1 MQAKRGGK
9 FFYGWVVV
17 VTLFLVT
24 MLPMVFISNFYS
36 YYQLPICTEF
46 GSSYL
51 EFNISNIAS
60 TVAGMVFSLFAA
72 GFITKGNTRL
82 WMFIGGVVSALAMLA
97 QSYITS
103 LWQLYI
109 TFFIVNFSLSAMT
122 YVPINY
128 IISRWFVDMKALVTS
143 IVFTGSGLGGVLF
156 SDLASGI
163 ITDMG
168 WRSGFRVTAAIV
180 FGTALLVLLFVR
192 KAPEDLGLDPYRKS
206 GASLEGS
213 AKGAAQASSWAGLSR
228 GEAVKTGAFWLY
240 VLCLVCCGVV
250 AAGVATQ
257 IPTYLTE
264 NGINY
269 APVFAVY
276 SGVGIAAKLIVGP
289 IIDKLGLGRGS
300 LITSILGIGA
310 LVFLVLVPN
319 LGEWSSYASMV
330 LLPFGAA
337 IASLAPPLLTGT
349 CFGRKDFGPI
359 YGLGNTA
366 FMAGCMVGP
375 MLTSG
380 LRDNLGSYQLAW
392 YVCMAAYAVIAAS
405 TFLALSSAK
414 KLRA

>member
-1 MQAKRGGK
+1 MQAKRGGR

-17 VTLFLVT
+17 IALFLVT

-36 YYQLPICTEF
+36 YYQVPICTEF
-46 GSSYL
+46 GSGYV

-72 GFITKGNTRL
+72 GFVTKGNTRL
-82 WMFIGGVVSALAMLA
+82 WMFAGGAVAALAMLA

-109 TFFIVNFSLSAMT
+109 TFFVANFALSAMT

-128 IISRWFVDMKALVTS
+128 IISRWFVDKKALVTS

-156 SDLASGI
+156 SGLASGI
-163 ITDMG
+163 IEDMG
-168 WRSGFRVTAAIV
+168 WRAGFRVTAAIV
-180 FGTALLVLLFVR
+180 FATALLVLLFVR
-192 KAPEDLGLDPYRKS
+192 KSPEDMGLEPYKKAGAAES
-206 GASLEGS
+206 GAKS
-213 AKGAAQASSWAGLSR
+213 AAAASAWAGLTR
-228 GEAVKTGAFWLY
+228 GQAVRTGAFWLY

-257 IPTYLTE
+257 IPTYLIE
-264 NGINY
+264 NGIDY

-289 IIDKLGLGRGS
+289 IIDKLGLGRGA
-300 LITSILGIGA
+300 LITAVLGIGA
-310 LVFLVLVPN
+310 LVFLGLVPS
-319 LGEWSSYASMV
+319 LGAWPGYASMV

-337 IASLAPPLLTGT
+337 IASLAPPLLTGM
-349 CFGRKDFGPI
+349 CFGHRDFGPI

-380 LRDNLGSYQLAW
+380 LRDALGSYQTAW
-392 YVCMAAYAVIAAS
+392 YACMAAYALIAAS

>member
-1 MQAKRGGK
+1 MQEKRGGK

-17 VTLFLVT
+17 ITLFLVT

-36 YYQLPICTEF
+36 YYQVPICTEF
-46 GSSYL
+46 GSSYV

-60 TVAGMVFSLFAA
+60 TIAGMVFSLFAS
-72 GFITKGNTRL
+72 GFVTKGNTKL
-82 WMFIGGVVSALAMLA
+82 WMFIGGAVAALAMLA

-109 TFFIVNFSLSAMT
+109 TFFVANFSLSAMT

-128 IISRWFVDMKALVTS
+128 IISRWFVDKKALVTS

-156 SDLASGI
+156 SGLASGI
-163 ITDMG
+163 IENMG
-168 WRSGFRVTAAIV
+168 WRTGFRVTAAIV

-192 KAPEDLGLDPYRKS
+192 KAPEDMGLEPYRRS
-206 GASLEGS
+206 GATENAAKS
-213 AKGAAQASSWAGLSR
+213 AAASSGWAGLSR

-240 VLCLVCCGVV
+240 ALCLVCCGIV

-257 IPTYLTE
+257 IPTYLIE
-264 NGINY
+264 NGIDY

-276 SGVGIAAKLIVGP
+276 SGVGIVAKLVVGP

-300 LITSILGIGA
+300 VITAVTGVVA
-310 LVFLVLVPN
+310 LVFLVLVPA
-319 LGEWSSYASMV
+319 LGEWSSYASMII
-330 LLPFGAA
+330 LPFGSA
-337 IASLAPPLLTGT
+337 ITALAPPLLTGM
-349 CFGRKDFGPI
+349 CFGHRDFGPI

-366 FMAGCMVGP
+366 FMAGCMIGP

-380 LRDNLGSYQLAW
+380 LRDALGSYQVAW
-392 YVCMAAYAVIAAS
+392 YACMAAYALIAVC
-405 TFLALSSAK
+405 TFTALSSSK
-414 KLRA
+414 KPRA